1 MSAVPALVILV
12 ALVVCAV
19 SMILFLC
26 LSVRLTQAHTCA
38 TWCHQAISFA
48 IQHREHLWQEGLVGG
63 EGGGGGGE
71 RGGVGM
77 AEEFKEKDDQAQAVH
92 PHKVVEVFIVFL
104 HLRSGTC
111 LVDLM
116 QT

>member
-12 ALVVCAV
+12 ALAVCAV

-63 EGGGGGGE
+63 EGGGGGDREGGGE
-71 RGGVGM
+71 L
-77 AEEFKEKDDQAQAVH
+77 KEKDDQARAVH
-92 PHKVVEVFIVFL
+92 PPKVVEVFIVFL

>member
-63 EGGGGGGE
+63 EGGGGADLD
-71 RGGVGM
+71 M

>member
-1 MSAVPALVILV
+1 V
-12 ALVVCAV
+12 ARGV
-19 SMILFLC
+19 
-26 LSVRLTQAHTCA
+26 
-38 TWCHQAISFA
+38 
-48 IQHREHLWQEGLVGG
+48 
-63 EGGGGGGE
+63 GGGGGGADLD
-71 RGGVGM
+71 M